1 MYFISYFQYNMIN
14 SVAGAPKLTGVSICV
29 GDSGSLTGCTTAVN
43 WYLEPTGSPI
53 FTGSSFNP
61 ISVSGSGLSD
71 TNTSG
76 TTTFY
81 AECSNGSGC
90 RAATNFVINA
100 TPVITA
106 TTGGA
111 NCGPGT
117 VTLSAVTSAGSISWY
132 EAAITG
138 TAIATGKF
146 YDISCVK

>member
-1 MYFISYFQYNMIN
+1 MYHS
-14 SVAGAPKLTGVSICV
+14 GKLVFRAYWRII
-29 GDSGSLTGCTTAVN
+29 
-43 WYLEPTGSPI
+43 I

-61 ISVSGSGLSD
+61 ISGSGLSD

-81 AECSNGSGC
+81 AECSNGSGV
-90 RAATNFVINA
+90 AATNFVINA

-138 TAIATGKF
+138 TAIATGASFTTPYLASSKTMAGLLLMDVLLLEF
-146 YDISCVK
+146 LLQQVLM